1 MDGLCILKIQ
11 QHILIK
17 SSCFP
22 IGGEANRYTEIYP
35 AIIVLK

>member
-11 QHILIK
+11 LLILIK

-22 IGGEANRYTEIYP
+22 MGEGGGGGSKSIY
-35 AIIVLK
+35 